1 MKQRKKKSQDN
12 LSFVPYK
19 NNFPILQQYVY
30 CNLISYNYILLIG
43 ASKTSLTAIFH
54 ISEEMSAYLEL
65 RTNTFM

>member
-1 MKQRKKKSQDN
+1 MKQRKKESQDN

-43 ASKTSLTAIFH
+43 ASKTSLTLPLFIVVLDIFH
-54 ISEEMSAYLEL
+54 T
-65 RTNTFM
+65 RDTFSILS